1 MGRPGLRRG
10 VRRRLLIDGVPDEA
24 RDLYAQPP
32 DGFIAARDAL
42 VKDLKGA
49 GKDDEAAA
57 VKKLRRPSVVAW
69 AVNQA
74 AREAPDQV
82 TSLREAGQALR
93 RAQRKALS
101 GGGGDELRAATDE
114 RRAVVQQLVAVAV
127 AAIGARGA
135 THRDAI
141 AATLEAA
148 AIDDEL
154 GERLS
159 AGTLDKEAQPTAGFG
174 ALEGFEVL
182 VGGAAGGRAGA
193 EPEPEE
199 DPAAIRRERAKD
211 ARESAKR
218 ADAAERAAEKA
229 RTRADDLKEKA
240 ANAAEVAKEA
250 ESEARRLADEA
261 RTERKRA
268 ERAEKAAAR

>member
-1 MGRPGLRRG
+1 MGRAGHRRG
-10 VRRRLLIDGVPDEA
+10 IRGRLLSDAVPAEA

-32 DGFIAARDAL
+32 EGFIAARDAL
-42 VKDLKGA
+42 VKELKGA
-49 GKDDEAAA
+49 GRDDDAAR
-57 VKKLRRPSVVAW
+57 VKKLRKPSVVAW
-69 AVNQA
+69 AVNRA

-82 TSLREAGQALR
+82 VALREAGQALR

-114 RRAVVQQLVAVAV
+114 RRAVVQQLAAAAT
-127 AAIGARGA
+127 AAIGERGA

-159 AGTLDKEAQPTAGFG
+159 AGTLDKEAQPAAGFG
-174 ALEGFEVL
+174 AIEGFEVL
-182 VGGAAGGRAGA
+182 AGGAAGA

-199 DPAAIRRERAKD
+199 DPAAVRREREKE
-211 ARESAKR
+211 ARGSAKR
-218 ADAAERAAEKA
+218 ADAAERLAEKA

-240 ANAAEVAKEA
+240 AAAAEAAKEA

-268 ERAEKAAAR
+268 DRAEKAAAR

>member
-1 MGRPGLRRG
+1 M
-10 VRRRLLIDGVPDEA
+10 
-24 RDLYAQPP
+24 
-32 DGFIAARDAL
+32 
-42 VKDLKGA
+42 
-49 GKDDEAAA
+49 
-57 VKKLRRPSVVAW
+57 KKLRRPSVVAW
-69 AVNQA
+69 AVNRA

-82 TSLREAGQALR
+82 VALREAGQALR

-114 RRAVVQQLVAVAV
+114 RRAVVQQLVGAAV
-127 AAIGARGA
+127 AAIGERGA
-135 THRDAI
+135 SHRDAI
-141 AATLEAA
+141 AATFEAA

-174 ALEGFEVL
+174 AIEGFEVL
-182 VGGAAGGRAGA
+182 VGGAAGGRADA

-199 DPAAIRRERAKD
+199 DLAAVRRERAKE
-211 ARESAKR
+211 ARRSAKR
-218 ADAAERAAEKA
+218 ADAAERLAEKA

-240 ANAAEVAKEA
+240 SAAAEAAKEA

-268 ERAEKAAAR
+268 DRAEKAAAR

>member
-1 MGRPGLRRG
+1 VGRTGHRRG
-10 VRRRLLIDGVPDEA
+10 VRGRLLSEGFPAEA

-42 VKDLKGA
+42 VKELKGA
-49 GKDDEAAA
+49 GRDDDAAA

-69 AVNQA
+69 AVNRA

-82 TSLREAGQALR
+82 VALREAGQALR

-101 GGGGDELRAATDE
+101 GGGGDGLRAATDE
-114 RRAVVQQLVAVAV
+114 RRAVVQQLVAAAV
-127 AAIGARGA
+127 
-135 THRDAI
+135 
-141 AATLEAA
+141 A

-159 AGTLDKEAQPTAGFG
+159 VGTLDKEAQPAAGFG
-174 ALEGFEVL
+174 AIEGFEVL
-182 VGGAAGGRAGA
+182 VGGAARGRADV

-199 DPAAIRRERAKD
+199 DPASVRRERAKE

-218 ADAAERAAEKA
+218 ADAAERLAEKA

-240 ANAAEVAKEA
+240 AAAAEAAKEA

-268 ERAEKAAAR
+268 DRAEKAASR

>member
-1 MGRPGLRRG
+1 
-10 VRRRLLIDGVPDEA
+10 VPSDA
-24 RDLYAQPP
+24 RELYAQPP

-42 VKDLKGA
+42 VKELKGS
-49 GKDDEAAA
+49 GRDDEAAA

-69 AVNQA
+69 AVNRA
-74 AREAPDQV
+74 AREAPEQV
-82 TSLREAGQALR
+82 TALRDAGQALR

-114 RRAVVQQLVAVAV
+114 RRAVVQQLAAVAV
-127 AAIGARGA
+127 AAIGERGA
-135 THRDAI
+135 SHRDAI

-159 AGTLDKEAQPTAGFG
+159 AGTLDKEAQPRAGFG
-174 ALEGFEVL
+174 AIEGFEVL
-182 VGGAAGGRAGA
+182 VGGAAAGGATA
-193 EPEPEE
+193 EADPVE
-199 DPAAIRRERAKD
+199 DPAAIRRARAKE
-211 ARESAKR
+211 AREAAKR
-218 ADAAERAAEKA
+218 ADVAERAADEA
-229 RTRADDLKEKA
+229 RTRADDLKERA
-240 ANAAEVAKEA
+240 ATAAEAAKEA

>member
-1 MGRPGLRRG
+1 MGRPGHGRG
-10 VRRRLLIDGVPDEA
+10 VRGELLSDAVLAEA
-24 RDLYAQPP
+24 RDLYALPP

-42 VKDLKGA
+42 VRELKGA
-49 GKDDEAAA
+49 GRGDEAAA
-57 VKKLRRPSVVAW
+57 VKSLRKPSVVAW
-69 AVNQA
+69 AVNRA

-82 TSLREAGQALR
+82 AALREAGRALR

-127 AAIGARGA
+127 AAIGERGA
-135 THRDAI
+135 SHRDAI

-159 AGTLDKEAQPTAGFG
+159 AGTLDKEAQPAAGFG

-182 VGGAAGGRAGA
+182 VGGAAGGRATT

-199 DPAAIRRERAKD
+199 DPAAVRRERAKE

-218 ADAAERAAEKA
+218 ADAAERLADKA
-229 RTRADDLKEKA
+229 RARADDLREKA
-240 ANAAEVAKEA
+240 VTAAESAKEA

>member
-1 MGRPGLRRG
+1 VGGSRHGRG
-10 VRRRLLIDGVPDEA
+10 VRGGVLSDDVLPAA

-42 VKDLKGA
+42 VKELKAA
-49 GKDDEAAA
+49 GKDDDAAT

-82 TSLREAGQALR
+82 TALRDAGQALR

-114 RRAVVQQLVAVAV
+114 RRAVVQQLVAAAV
-127 AAIGARGA
+127 AAIGERG
-135 THRDAI
+135 TSHRDAI

-148 AIDDEL
+148 AVDDEL

-159 AGTLDKEAQPTAGFG
+159 AGMLDKEAQPTAGFG
-174 ALEGFEVL
+174 AIEGFEVL
-182 VGGAAGGRAGA
+182 TGGAAGGRATA
-193 EPEPEE
+193 EAEPEE
-199 DPAAIRRERAKD
+199 DPAAVKRERAKE
-211 ARESAKR
+211 AREAVRR
-218 ADAAERAAEKA
+218 ADAAERVAEKA
-229 RTRADDLKEKA
+229 RARADDLKEKSA
-240 ANAAEVAKEA
+240 AAAEAAKEA
-250 ESEARRLADEA
+250 ETEARRLADEA

-268 ERAEKAAAR
+268 DRAEKAAAR